1 MVSTTSNNI
10 IYNEPMKYPR
20 TKLVT
25 VSLFIIPIV
34 LSLVMTG
41 NANAATPSLVWS
53 KDLPNSPFTFSSPLP
68 VHLADGTTNI
78 VVGGTTPYQ
87 GSYTPSNVRL
97 FKATDGTLVTTLGIP
112 ANNFSIADVDG
123 DNSDDIYVGAG
134 GSINQCQGDGGLYS
148 ISAWGGMRFS
158 PKHYSD
164 AAQYVGAYCTNPS
177 IFSSPV
183 LGDINKDGNPDVTFG
198 TLGLK
203 AWSANS
209 NGDPNF
215 GWPNYW
221 DDTQSTSPAL
231 ADITGDGQP
240 EVIIGG
246 DSSPAGPVDFRGGMV
261 KAFTGRGQTLWE
273 FRTNEIV
280 RSSPSIGDVN
290 GDNDIEIVFG
300 TGNYW
305 SQQPGGATDCS
316 KVFALRRN
324 GTQIWSKD
332 IGAQVMA
339 SPTLADFNGDGVLD
353 VAVGGWRRPCNP
365 PSNTNDGRVWILDGR
380 TGEPLPGYPRSSG
393 GQLIIGQIVSAD
405 INGDGAQDA
414 VVPTANGVHVFDG
427 KNGNELFNLS
437 YGGDGLAF
445 QNSPLIQD
453 IDGNGRLDV
462 IIAGTK
468 GDGSTGSIR
477 RYEFPTNDAATLGA
491 KGWPMN
497 RKDKRQT
504 GSWASTDLTDAPT
517 GEKGKGYWLVASDG
531 GVFPFGEAIGYG
543 STGNVNLTKPMVG
556 MASTPSGHG
565 YWLVAADGGV
575 FPFGDAAGYGSTG
588 NVNLR
593 QPIVGM
599 ASTPSGHGYWLVAA
613 DGGIFPFGD
622 AVGYGSTGN
631 IRLTKPMVGMA
642 VTPSG
647 HGYWLVASDG
657 GIFPFGDAVG
667 YGSTGNI
674 NLRQPIVGMAATL
687 NGGGYWLTAADGGIF
702 PFGNAPSR
710 GSAGNLTLTR
720 PVVGIAVFPG
730 NGYSMAASDGGT
742 FSYGA
747 INYGSFGGLPLNKPI
762 VGLAQIGM

>member
-1 MVSTTSNNI
+1 MNNTKVKIFGALLLVLPITLTFFST
-10 IYNEPMKYPR
+10 
-20 TKLVT
+20 V
-25 VSLFIIPIV
+25 
-34 LSLVMTG
+34 
-41 NANAATPSLVWS
+41 NASAATPQLVWT
-53 KDLPNSPFTFSSPLP
+53 KDFPNSPFTFSSPLP
-68 VHLADGTTNI
+68 VRLADGTTNI
-78 VVGGTTPYQ
+78 VIGGTTPYQ

-97 FKATDGTLVTTLGIP
+97 FKATDGSTVATLGIP
-112 ANNFSIADVDG
+112 ANNFSIADVDN
-123 DNSDDIYVGAG
+123 DNSDDIYIGAG
-134 GSINQCQGDGGLYS
+134 GSINECQGDGGLYS
-148 ISAWGGMRFS
+148 ISGWGGLRFG
-158 PKHYSD
+158 PKQYTD
-164 AAQYVGAYCTNPS
+164 ASQYVGTHCTTPS

-198 TLGLK
+198 ALGLK

-209 NGDPNF
+209 QGDVNF
-215 GWPNYW
+215 GWPYYW
-221 DDTQSTSPAL
+221 DDTQSASPAL

-240 EVIIGG
+240 EVIFAG
-246 DSSPAGPVDFRGGMV
+246 DSSPGGPVDFRGGMV
-261 KAFTGRGQTLWE
+261 RAFTGKGQQLWE
-273 FRTNEIV
+273 FRTNEII
-280 RSSPSIGDVN
+280 RSSPSVGDIN

-332 IGAQVMA
+332 IGAQVMT
-339 SPTLADFNGDGVLD
+339 SPTLADFNGDGTLD
-353 VAVGGWRRPCNP
+353 VAVGGWRRPCSP
-365 PSNTNDGRVWILDGR
+365 PTNINDGRVWILNGA

-405 INGDGAQDA
+405 INGDGGQDA

-427 KNGNELFNLS
+427 KNGVELFNLS

-453 IDGNGRLDV
+453 VDANGRLDI

-477 RYEFPTNDAATLGA
+477 RYEFPGGDVAALGSN
-491 KGWPMN
+491 GWHLN

-504 GSWASTDLTDAPT
+504 GSWAASDLKDAPT
-517 GEKGKGYWLVASDG
+517 GEKAKGYWLVASDG

-543 STGNVNLTKPMVG
+543 STGNIRLNKPMVG
-556 MASTPSGHG
+556 MASTPSG
-565 YWLVAADGGV
+565 
-575 FPFGDAAGYGSTG
+575 
-588 NVNLR
+588 N
-593 QPIVGM
+593 
-599 ASTPSGHGYWLVAA
+599 GYWLVAA

-622 AVGYGSTGN
+622 AGGYGSTGN
-631 IRLTKPMVGMA
+631 LTLRQPIVGMA
-642 VTPSG
+642 STPSG
-647 HGYWLVASDG
+647 NGYWLVAADG
-657 GIFPFGDAVG
+657 GIFPFGDAGG
-667 YGSTGNI
+667 YGSTGNLT
-674 NLRQPIVGMAATL
+674 LRQPIVGMAATS

-710 GSAGNLTLTR
+710 GSAGNLTLVK
-720 PVVGIAVFPG
+720 PVVGMSAFPG
-730 NGYSMAASDGGT
+730 NVYTMAASDGGT

-762 VGLAQIGM
+762 VGLSQNGI